1 MVLASVQVEKL
12 RSCGVVEIR
21 LMEGRAERQIKYG
34 GKRPAWSGILRNSYG
49 RSREMS
55 AIIYLTS
62 ARRAI
67 RVVSV

>member
-1 MVLASVQVEKL
+1 MVLASVQVEEL

-21 LMEGRAERQIKYG
+21 LMEGQAGCQIKYG
-34 GKRPAWSGILRNSYG
+34 GNRPAWSGILMSSYG
-49 RSREMS
+49 QAREMS

-67 RVVSV
+67 PVVSV